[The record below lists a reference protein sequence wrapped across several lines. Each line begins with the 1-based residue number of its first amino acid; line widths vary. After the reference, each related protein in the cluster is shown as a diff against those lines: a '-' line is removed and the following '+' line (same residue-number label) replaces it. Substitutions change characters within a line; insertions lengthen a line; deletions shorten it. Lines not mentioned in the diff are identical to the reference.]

1 MHQFPENYELV
12 GFFEVEPE
20 VLDENVPWVY
30 NELTFTSN
38 SSNGS
43 LITKMVTG
51 SELMNIRWL
60 QHGNEVLNIDLKGVL
75 SLVVGSSTNE
85 YEINTLVASFR
96 DPNVSKLF
104 IKIRPFVSVSWGYN
118 DQQ

>member
-1 MHQFPENYELV
+1 MHQFPEDYELV

-20 VLDENVPWVY
+20 VLDKDVPWAY
-30 NELTFTSN
+30 NELTFHSS
-38 SSNGS
+38 SSNGD

-60 QHGNEVLNIDLKGVL
+60 QNGSEVLNIDLKGVL
-75 SLVVGSSTNE
+75 SLVIGSPTNE

-96 DPNVSKLF
+96 GSNVSKLF
-104 IKIRPFVSVSWGYN
+104 IKLRPYISVKWGYN

>member
-20 VLDENVPWVY
+20 VLDKDVPWAY
-30 NELTFTSN
+30 NELTFNSS

-43 LITKMVTG
+43 LTTKMVTG
-51 SELMNIRWL
+51 SELMNICWC
-60 QHGNEVLNIDLKGVL
+60 QDGNEVVNIDLKGVL
-75 SLVVGSSTNE
+75 SLVVGSPTNE
-85 YEINTLVASFR
+85 YEINTLVVGFR
-96 DPNVSKLF
+96 DANVSKLI
-104 IKIRPFVSVSWGYN
+104 IKLRPHISIQWGYN